1 VTGATVLIAFD
12 FGQRRI
18 GVATGNLLT
27 RTASPLTTVRVG
39 AQLPWQEI
47 DRIIEEWRP
56 QRLVVGQPST
66 KGTLATRVARFV
78 DALERRYGLDVAT
91 VDETLTSH
99 AAHSGLR
106 EARRAGY
113 LRRRLRAKDELDRHA
128 ACLIAEQWL
137 SDHRGETDE

>member
-1 VTGATVLIAFD
+1 VRGPAVLIAFD

-27 RTASPLTTVRVG
+27 RTASPLTTVNIG

-47 DRIIEEWRP
+47 DRIIAEWRP
-56 QRLVVGQPST
+56 QRLVVGQPSG
-66 KGTLATRVARFV
+66 KGAVAAEVARFV
-78 DALERRYGLDVAT
+78 EALEQRYGLKVAT

-113 LRRRLRAKDELDRHA
+113 LRRKLRKKAELDRHA

-137 SDHRGETDE
+137 SNQRESPDG